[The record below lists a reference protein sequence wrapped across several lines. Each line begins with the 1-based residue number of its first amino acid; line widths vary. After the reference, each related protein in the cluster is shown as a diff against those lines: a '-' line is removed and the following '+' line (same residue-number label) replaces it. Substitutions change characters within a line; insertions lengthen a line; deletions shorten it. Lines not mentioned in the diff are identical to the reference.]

1 MIKIIVIIFV
11 ISYYGNLKTYKSSS
25 KLDLSHG
32 QYQYF
37 ADLICPTNPF
47 FLPSICICKTV
58 FKNLKYHFAHS
69 FLEFIIS

>member
-11 ISYYGNLKTYKSSS
+11 ISYYGNLKTYKSS

-47 FLPSICICKTV
+47 FLLSICICKTV
-58 FKNLKYHFAHS
+58 LKNLKYHFAHS